1 MGTMQP
7 VRTEWRG
14 SYLDGK
20 TPVRRPA
27 SIRILRRGLDITLE
41 DGTVLQWPYTDIRQ
55 TQGFYA
61 GEEVRLER
69 GGDLS
74 ETLLVAEPGFLVSL
88 QRIGQEAA
96 GHFHDPRRRGRRAA
110 LALLSAVGAVAGG
123 LAIYFWLIPFAT
135 DTVAARVPVA
145 WEERLGR
152 SVAAELAPP
161 GRHCRD
167 PQVARAIEEIMGRLG
182 RALPSTPYTFRVA
195 VVNDRRVNALAAPGG
210 YILVFRG
217 LLERTRTP
225 EELAGVLAHEIQHVI
240 RRDVTRALLRHASTE
255 LLLRAMMG
263 DPTGVMAY
271 GLEAANTLVAL
282 KYSRET
288 EAEADAGGLRL
299 LLAAGIDPAGML
311 AFFEQPLTPEQRQ
324 TRLSQYTATH
334 PDTQER
340 LARLRA
346 LVSEAQTVPPTPL
359 LPKADWPALRASC
372 VPKAKSPR

>member
-1 MGTMQP
+1 M
-7 VRTEWRG
+7 G

-41 DGTVLQWPYTDIRQ
+41 DGTVFQWLYADIRQ

-74 ETLLVAEPGFLVSL
+74 EALLVAEPGFLVSL
-88 QRIGQEAA
+88 RRIGQEAA
-96 GHFHDPRRRGRRAA
+96 GRFHDPSRRGRRAA

-123 LAIYFWLIPFAT
+123 LVIYFWLIPFAT
-135 DTVAARVPVA
+135 DSVAARVPAA

-152 SVAAELAPP
+152 SVAEELAPP

-167 PQVARAIEEIMGRLG
+167 PRVAQAIEEIMGRLG
-182 RALPSTPYTFRVA
+182 RALPSTPYTFRVT

-255 LLLRAMMG
+255 LLLRATMG
-263 DPTGVMAY
+263 DPSGLMAY
-271 GLEAANTLVAL
+271 GLEAANALVAL

-288 EAEADAGGLRL
+288 EAQADVEGLRL

-311 AFFEQPLTPEQRQ
+311 AFFEQMLESEQRQ
-324 TRLSQYTATH
+324 ARLSQYFSTH
-334 PDTQER
+334 PDARER
-340 LARLRA
+340 LIRLRA
-346 LVSEAQTVPPTPL
+346 LAAEAHPAPPTPL
-359 LPKADWPALRASC
+359 LPQLDWASLRALC
-372 VPKAKSPR
+372 VPKTKPRP

>member
-1 MGTMQP
+1 M
-7 VRTEWRG
+7 
-14 SYLDGK
+14 
-20 TPVRRPA
+20 RRPA
-27 SIRILRRGLDITLE
+27 SICILRRGLDITLE
-41 DGTVLQWPYTDIRQ
+41 DGTVLQWLYTDIRQ

-74 ETLLVAEPGFLVSL
+74 EALLIAEPGFLVSL
-88 QRIGQEAA
+88 RRIGQEAT
-96 GHFHDPRRRGRRAA
+96 GHFHDPSRRGRRAA

-123 LAIYFWLIPFAT
+123 LAIYFWLIPFAA
-135 DTVAARVPVA
+135 DTVAMRVPVA

-152 SVAAELAPP
+152 SVAQELAPP

-167 PQVARAIEEIMGRLG
+167 PQVAKAIEEIMGRLG
-182 RALPSTPYTFRVA
+182 RELPGTPYTFRVA

-225 EELAGVLAHEIQHVI
+225 EELAGVLAHELQHVI

-271 GLEAANTLVAL
+271 GLEAARTLAAL
-282 KYSRET
+282 KYSRE
-288 EAEADAGGLRL
+288 AEAQADAEGLRL

-311 AFFEQPLTPEQRQ
+311 AFFEQLLASEQRQ
-324 TRLSQYTATH
+324 ARLPQYFSTH
-334 PDTQER
+334 PDAQDR
-340 LARLRA
+340 LIRLRA
-346 LVSEAQTVPPTPL
+346 LAGEAQTAPPTPL
-359 LPKADWPALRASC
+359 LPQADWSALRLLC
-372 VPKAKSPR
+372 LPRAKPAR